1 MVRNEEG
8 GVLTQ
13 KLNFA
18 IFAVALLALTG
29 FAGVA
34 IADDSS
40 ADSYASADVTFS
52 ASEVKT
58 SGTVT
63 ATLNFNEGDAGFSK
77 VEYSATLLDSTGKNT
92 SATITSPTGSSAT
105 VPFTKDLTVTAPSKA
120 GTYTLKVVYTETIGT
135 ETKEYTVNK
144 DLKVSEPVTLTV
156 KITNPETSSLAI
168 TDGVFYFVLDNKR
181 IEESKTT
188 KSIAIG
194 DTATFTYELL
204 GSTLSKG
211 KHTYSLEAADNAYN
225 VSGLGTEHT
234 FYYDQGNMNAYTYLM
249 VLLFII
255 VTILAV
261 WIYRKPVKNYGK
273 PKARR

>member
-168 TDGVFYFVLDNKR
+168 TDGVFYFMLDGNK

>member
-1 MVRNEEG
+1 MVWNEEG

-211 KHTYSLEAADNAYN
+211 KHTYSLVAADNAYN

-255 VTILAV
+255 VTIIAV

>member
-211 KHTYSLEAADNAYN
+211 KHTYSLVAADNAYN

>member
-168 TDGVFYFVLDNKR
+168 TDGVFYFVLDGKR

-211 KHTYSLEAADNAYN
+211 KHTYSLVAADNAYN
-225 VSGLGTEHT
+225 VTGLGTEHT
-234 FYYDQGNMNAYTYLM
+234 FYYDQGNMNVYTYLM

>member
-58 SGTVT
+58 SDTVT
-63 ATLNFNEGDAGFSK
+63 ATLNFNEGDANFSK

-92 SATITSPTGSSAT
+92 SATITSPTGSSTT

-168 TDGVFYFVLDNKR
+168 TDGVFYFVLDGKR
-181 IEESKTT
+181 IDESKTT
-188 KSIAIG
+188 KNIAIG

-255 VTILAV
+255 VTIIAV

>member
-168 TDGVFYFVLDNKR
+168 TDGVFYFVLDGKR

-255 VTILAV
+255 VTIIAV

>member
-92 SATITSPTGSSAT
+92 SATITSPTGSSFT

-234 FYYDQGNMNAYTYLM
+234 FYYDQGSMNAYTYLM

>member
-1 MVRNEEG
+1 M
-8 GVLTQ
+8 
-13 KLNFA
+13 
-18 IFAVALLALTG
+18 ALLALTG

-58 SGTVT
+58 SDTVT
-63 ATLNFNEGDAGFSK
+63 ATLNFNEGDANFSK

-92 SATITSPTGSSAT
+92 SATITSPTGSSTT

-168 TDGVFYFVLDNKR
+168 TDGVFYFVLDGKR
-181 IEESKTT
+181 IDESKTT
-188 KSIAIG
+188 KNIAIG

-255 VTILAV
+255 VTIIAV

>member
-58 SGTVT
+58 SDKVT
-63 ATLNFNEGDAGFSK
+63 ATLSFNEGDASFSK

>member
-92 SATITSPTGSSAT
+92 SATITSSTGSSDT

-225 VSGLGTEHT
+225 VDGLGKEHT

-255 VTILAV
+255 VTIIAV

>member
-92 SATITSPTGSSAT
+92 SATITSPTGSSPT

-168 TDGVFYFVLDNKR
+168 TDGVFYFMLDGKR

-234 FYYDQGNMNAYTYLM
+234 FYYDQGSMNAYTYLM

>member
-1 MVRNEEG
+1 MV
-8 GVLTQ
+8 
-13 KLNFA
+13 
-18 IFAVALLALTG
+18 
-29 FAGVA
+29 
-34 IADDSS
+34 
-40 ADSYASADVTFS
+40 
-52 ASEVKT
+52 EV
-58 SGTVT
+58 
-63 ATLNFNEGDAGFSK
+63 
-77 VEYSATLLDSTGKNT
+77 
-92 SATITSPTGSSAT
+92 
-105 VPFTKDLTVTAPSKA
+105 
-120 GTYTLKVVYTETIGT
+120 
-135 ETKEYTVNK
+135 
-144 DLKVSEPVTLTV
+144 
-156 KITNPETSSLAI
+156 AI
-168 TDGVFYFVLDNKR
+168 TDGVFYFMLDGNK

-211 KHTYSLEAADNAYN
+211 KHTYSLVAADNAYN

-255 VTILAV
+255 VTIIAV

>member
-58 SGTVT
+58 SDKVT
-63 ATLNFNEGDAGFSK
+63 ATLSFNEGDASFSK

-168 TDGVFYFVLDNKR
+168 TDGVFYFMLDGNK

-211 KHTYSLEAADNAYN
+211 KHTYSLVAADNAYN

-255 VTILAV
+255 VTIIAV

>member
-225 VSGLGTEHT
+225 VDGLGKEHT

-255 VTILAV
+255 VTIIAV

>member
-58 SGTVT
+58 SDKVT
-63 ATLNFNEGDAGFSK
+63 ATLSFNEGDASFSK

-168 TDGVFYFVLDNKR
+168 TDGVFYFMLDGNK

-225 VSGLGTEHT
+225 VDGLGKEHT

-255 VTILAV
+255 VTIIAV

>member
-63 ATLNFNEGDAGFSK
+63 ATLNFNEGDANFSK

-92 SATITSPTGSSAT
+92 SATITSPTGSSTT

-255 VTILAV
+255 VTIIAV

>member
-58 SGTVT
+58 SDKVT
-63 ATLNFNEGDAGFSK
+63 ATLSFNEGDASFSK

-168 TDGVFYFVLDNKR
+168 TDGVFYFMLDGKR

-225 VSGLGTEHT
+225 VNGLGTEHT

>member
-58 SGTVT
+58 SDKVT
-63 ATLNFNEGDAGFSK
+63 ATLSFNEGDASFSK

-168 TDGVFYFVLDNKR
+168 TDGVFYFMLDGNK

-225 VSGLGTEHT
+225 VYGLGTEHT

-255 VTILAV
+255 VTIIAV

>member
-58 SGTVT
+58 SDKVT
-63 ATLNFNEGDAGFSK
+63 ATLSFNEGDASFSK

-168 TDGVFYFVLDNKR
+168 TDGVFYFMLDGNK

-211 KHTYSLEAADNAYN
+211 KHTYSLVAADNAYN
-225 VSGLGTEHT
+225 VDGLGKEHT

-255 VTILAV
+255 VTIIAV

>member
-1 MVRNEEG
+1 VVRNEEG

-168 TDGVFYFVLDNKR
+168 TDGVFYFMLDNKR

-211 KHTYSLEAADNAYN
+211 KHTYSLVAADNAYN
-225 VSGLGTEHT
+225 VDGLGKEHT

>member
-1 MVRNEEG
+1 VVRNEEG

-225 VSGLGTEHT
+225 VDGLGKEHT

-255 VTILAV
+255 VTIIAV

>member
-211 KHTYSLEAADNAYN
+211 KHTYSLVAADNAYN
-225 VSGLGTEHT
+225 VDGLGKEHT

-255 VTILAV
+255 VTIIAV

>member
-58 SGTVT
+58 SDKVT

-168 TDGVFYFVLDNKR
+168 TDGVFYFKLDGNK

-211 KHTYSLEAADNAYN
+211 KHTYSLVAADNAYN
-225 VSGLGTEHT
+225 VDGLGKEHT

-255 VTILAV
+255 VTIIAV